1 MAEKKKEAKKQAI
14 LGRKDLDPKKKYK
27 LNLGQRSALK
37 AHGESIESVPVE
49 MTGAELMK
57 YKQWKNLSL

>member
-1 MAEKKKEAKKQAI
+1 MAEKKKEVKHAV

-37 AHGESIESVPVE
+37 AHGESIETVPVE
-49 MTGAELMK
+49 MTGAQLMK